1 MNKKQTGPGR
11 IVVLNEGT
19 RGHMHQSLGI
29 ARWLQRLCG
38 AEIRE
43 IEVPL
48 LSGLKRFR
56 MLKLQARHLTD
67 ASPEELKE
75 WLKATGF
82 DVEAYS
88 DILIGEK
95 GILFLAAGSSADPFC
110 LALSRLLGG
119 RSAVLMTP
127 SFLGTQPFDFAIVPE
142 HDHPAPADNIFI
154 TLGAPNHIYVPDLK
168 AEAEKLFAPI
178 QPLPKKVI
186 ALLLGGSDANYE
198 LTPAWVQTILPPL
211 RDAAEKE
218 GAALL
223 VTTSRRTGKEAD
235 IAVES
240 VLASSPSTRYLLL
253 ASQSADNPVP
263 AMLGAAT
270 HVLVTE
276 DSVSMVSEAVTA
288 GYRVGL
294 LRVGRKQNPLAKS
307 RNLLGGGVARFGEM
321 LEKML
326 AKGLA
331 EDLGTTPDF
340 NTFFSTDACKTAA
353 PFNEAK
359 MAAEWIL
366 NRWNQNKEKI
376 MV

>member
-1 MNKKQTGPGR
+1 
-11 IVVLNEGT
+11 
-19 RGHMHQSLGI
+19 
-29 ARWLQRLCG
+29 
-38 AEIRE
+38 
-43 IEVPL
+43 
-48 LSGLKRFR
+48 

-119 RSAVLMTP
+119 CSAVLMTP
-127 SFLGTQPFDFAIVPE
+127 NFLGTQPFDFAIVPE

-178 QPLPKKVI
+178 EPLPKKVI

-198 LTPAWVQTILPPL
+198 LTPVWVQTILPAL

-253 ASQSADNPVP
+253 ASQSADNPVL

-288 GYRVGL
+288 GFRVGL

-307 RNLLGGGVARFGEM
+307 RNLLGGGVVRFDEM

-326 AKGLA
+326 AKGLV
-331 EDLGTTPDF
+331 EDLGTTPNF
-340 NTFFSTDACKTAA
+340 NAFFSTDSCKTNA

-366 NRWNQNKEKI
+366 NRWNQNKEKAI
-376 MV
+376 V